1 MVRRRVAQ
9 VNAAAIE
16 FSMILIILLF
26 VAATIVLEMMLGAY
40 SIHQSDDI
48 VFLGRERER
57 KLIKGKEG

>member
-1 MVRRRVAQ
+1 
-9 VNAAAIE
+9 
-16 FSMILIILLF
+16 MILIILLF

-40 SIHQSDDI
+40 SIHQPDDI